1 MYSRVYIP
9 PPSILEYNDVVLDTH
24 LVYNISL
31 YSRQTLYISHHMG
44 REKKTNVCGRAT
56 CACPVMRSSGF
67 LCLSSQLK
75 I

>member
-1 MYSRVYIP
+1 MIP
-9 PPSILEYNDVVLDTH
+9 PPSILEYNDVLDTN

-31 YSRQTLYISHHMG
+31 YSRQTLYTNNHMG
-44 REKKTNVCGRAT
+44 KGKKTNVCGRAT